1 MSRIMYPEWQKTY
14 EDALLEADPQKLPHR
29 VSSAETAIFQRLE
42 TVRGVPEGRLELQ
55 AIQDALNSLSV
66 LKKETEHR
74 SEIRSETR
82 PESRAEHSSQLKPRT
97 IAPNDGSSASE

>member
-1 MSRIMYPEWQKTY
+1 MSRIIYPDWQKTY

-42 TVRGVPEGRLELQ
+42 TVRSIPEGRLELQ

-74 SEIRSETR
+74 LEKR
-82 PESRAEHSSQLKPRT
+82 PEHSSQTNPRT
-97 IAPNDGSSASE
+97 IASTDGSSASE